1 MADMSWLAQQA
12 QQLHTTFVSF
22 FYILVTVLLLLGVLI
37 EFFKFPIGADV
48 SFSVLVGRAVI
59 AAILLHSFPEVTNL
73 VADVTESVAKEI
85 GDLNNVK
92 LVLSKMG
99 DKIDELTWSWTSVK
113 DSIIFLISFISFF
126 ALYLSVYI
134 IEAVQLYAWTL
145 LYITSPILIA
155 LFVLPATASATKAL
169 YHSLIEIACW
179 KIVWSLLATLLWSSV
194 LSKMNQPGSDINF
207 LSAVCFNLMLA
218 ASVLMAPMVVSALA
232 GSGIANL
239 VRNTSG
245 GIAAASAFLT
255 PKAIMA
261 AGKFVSRKG
270 YNTTLGAA
278 NRLSS
283 NYFPKS
289 QSVLQKVP
297 YIREPRRS
305 STFEWRKTE
314 TPQKKEDMSA
324 TYKKL

>member
-1 MADMSWLAQQA
+1 MADVSWLAREA
-12 QQLHTTFVSF
+12 QQLHTIFTSF
-22 FYILVTVLLLLGVLI
+22 FYLLVTVLLLLGVLV
-37 EFFKFPIGADV
+37 EYFKLPLGGDA
-48 SFSVLVGRAVI
+48 SFSVLVGRVLV
-59 AAILLHSFPEVTNL
+59 AAILLHSYPEVTNL
-73 VADVTESVAKEI
+73 IADVTESVAKQI
-85 GDLNNVK
+85 GDLNNIK

-113 DSIIFLISFISFF
+113 ESVIFLISFISFF

-155 LFVLPATASATKAL
+155 LFVLPATAGATKAL

-179 KIVWSLLATLLWSSV
+179 KIVWSLLATILWSAV

-218 ASVLMAPMVVSALA
+218 GSVLLAPVIVGALA

-245 GIAAASAFLT
+245 GIAAATAFLT
-255 PKAIMA
+255 PKALLA
-261 AGKFVSRKG
+261 AGKMVTRKG
-270 YNTTLGAA
+270 YNTSLGVA
-278 NRLSS
+278 NKLSE
-283 NYFPKS
+283 NYFPKA
-289 QSVLQKVP
+289 QSTLQKVP
-297 YIREPRRS
+297 FIREPKRS
-305 STFEWRKTE
+305 PVFEWRKSE
-314 TPQKKEDMSA
+314 TPQKGRSFS
-324 TYKKL
+324 TLKKP